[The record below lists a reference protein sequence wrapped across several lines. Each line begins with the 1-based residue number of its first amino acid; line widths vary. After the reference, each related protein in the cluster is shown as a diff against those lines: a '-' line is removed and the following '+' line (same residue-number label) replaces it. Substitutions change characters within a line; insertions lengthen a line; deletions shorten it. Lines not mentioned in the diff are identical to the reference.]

1 VPEEIKR
8 ERIERLV
15 DLVQR
20 VAKERNEARVGRTEE
35 VLVEGPSR
43 TDAALL
49 RGRTRR
55 NVTVNFA
62 GTGAPGSLV
71 DVKID
76 GATSTTLKGIE
87 LAAVAA

>member
-1 VPEEIKR
+1 
-8 ERIERLV
+8 
-15 DLVQR
+15 
-20 VAKERNEARVGRTEE
+20 
-35 VLVEGPSR
+35 
-43 TDAALL
+43 
-49 RGRTRR
+49 
-55 NVTVNFA
+55 VTVNFA